1 MLEKVCREKE
11 GGIGKKKSFPV
22 TASEKGKNSARTPK
36 MGGMGEGVNRQSTED
51 LWGSEHTLYDT
62 VTVGTYLSK
71 PTEGQQRQ

>member
-36 MGGMGEGVNRQSTED
+36 MGGMGEGTAAHLSP
-51 LWGSEHTLYDT
+51 GPYI
-62 VTVGTYLSK
+62 YLNISV
-71 PTEGQQRQ
+71 E